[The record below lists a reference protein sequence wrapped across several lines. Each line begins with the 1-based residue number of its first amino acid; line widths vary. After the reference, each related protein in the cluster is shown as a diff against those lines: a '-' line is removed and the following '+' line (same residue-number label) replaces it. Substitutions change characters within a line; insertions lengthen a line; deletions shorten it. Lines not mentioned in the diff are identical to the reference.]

1 MKKRNLLITLSLFT
15 SLCSAQITIDSVKVY
30 GDSTGFDS
38 VYIQYSSYIP
48 QINSFTYRSF
58 NDACGTTISHIIF
71 KGCSTLTS
79 VQKDT
84 ILKFGFW
91 GVASNFL
98 RLYTVW
104 DTSTTCS
111 SPASPISTDSYF
123 YNVCNLTAVD
133 ELENLASKFVLY
145 PNPASDFFNIQIAEE
160 IIINRIE
167 LMSLQGSLIKTYET
181 KYARFDLNS
190 VANGVYYLKL
200 TSSKG
205 IAVKKIVVNK

>member
-1 MKKRNLLITLSLFT
+1 MKKRNLLIILSLFT

-38 VYIQYSSYIP
+38 VYIKYSSYIP

-58 NDACGTTISHIIF
+58 NDACGTTNSNIAF

-84 ILKFGFW
+84 VLKFGFW

-104 DTSTTCS
+104 DTSTTCN
-111 SPASPISTDSYF
+111 SPTNPINTDSYF
-123 YNVCNLTAVD
+123 YNICNLTSVD
-133 ELENLASKFVLY
+133 ELENLASKVVIY
-145 PNPASDFFNIQIAEE
+145 PNPAQAFFNLEMSDGITLS
-160 IIINRIE
+160 RVE
-167 LMSLQGSLIKTYET
+167 LIDLQGSLIKTFET
-181 KYARFDLNS
+181 QYARFDLNS

-200 TSSKG
+200 TASEG
-205 IAVKKIVVNK
+205 IAVKKIVVTH